1 MTKDA
6 FVLVVTNQ
14 DGKITNVNVF
24 HDEDK
29 AIEEMNN
36 QMIDCVN
43 DALARGN
50 KHIVSN
56 KYIVS
61 KKTYW
66 GVVKTDNG
74 SEYHWD
80 IVQDFN
86 YNTRL

>member
-66 GVVKTDNG
+66 GVVKADNG